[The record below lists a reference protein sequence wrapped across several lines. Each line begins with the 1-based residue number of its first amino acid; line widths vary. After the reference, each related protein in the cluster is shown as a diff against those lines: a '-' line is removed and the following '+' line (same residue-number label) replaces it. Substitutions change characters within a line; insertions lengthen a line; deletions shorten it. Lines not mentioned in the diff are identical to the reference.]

1 MTNEI
6 TKERFFRTMGAG
18 MKDITEDAE
27 SVVDIWDYAKELYE
41 QQKISEYGYEKRLID
56 AVYGDDEGKFHHI
69 LLFTENKHCYIVIV
83 VYVSKK
89 RIVGHYYL
97 DLKKEYGLK

>member
-6 TKERFFRTMGAG
+6 TKDLFFKTMGTG
-18 MKDITEDAE
+18 MQNITEDAD

-41 QQKISEYGYEKRLID
+41 QQKISEYGYKKRLIE
-56 AVYGDDEGKFHHI
+56 AVYGNDEGKFHHI
-69 LLFTENKHCYIVIV
+69 LLFTEKKHCYIVIV
-83 VYVSKK
+83 VDVSKK